1 MAAEPA
7 FRIDAVGLPNPLLE
21 QRESA
26 YRVLLVASL
35 QMRVRQP
42 KENADED
49 LGRWLTSQLE
59 RIFNVA
65 LSSGAFDKAGV
76 NAQLLDDLCTDL
88 GLFDL
93 KPYVKKDP
101 EL

>member
-49 LGRWLTSQLE
+49 LGHWLTNQLE